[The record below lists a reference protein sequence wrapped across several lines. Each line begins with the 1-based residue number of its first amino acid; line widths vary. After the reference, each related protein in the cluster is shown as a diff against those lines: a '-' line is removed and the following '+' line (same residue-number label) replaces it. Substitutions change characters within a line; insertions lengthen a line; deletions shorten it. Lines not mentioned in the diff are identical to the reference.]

1 MYVIKNISTILISIL
16 IFGSC
21 QEKMEITE
29 LESVASVVLN
39 DLYKPLGSP
48 PPYPKTFKIDS
59 ITNDFTV
66 KGTWSSKKDSVTYFR
81 ELKKIN
87 EKSIL
92 KDTIFMKI
100 DINYFHKEINN
111 TECVQHR
118 VAFHK
123 ERVQSKKH
131 IKIASL
137 NNLENKNLIIL
148 PLSLKDQ
155 FNGYYPEVI
164 FSNLYFNE
172 KYNKSIIIG
181 SISRGK
187 LNSISIIF
195 YLEKIDDQWEIICSE
210 GLSIS

>member
-1 MYVIKNISTILISIL
+1 MYVIRNISTILIVIL
-16 IFGSC
+16 ILGSC
-21 QEKMEITE
+21 YEKSERKE
-29 LESVASVVLN
+29 LESVVSVVLN
-39 DLYKPLGSP
+39 DLYKPLGTP

-81 ELKKIN
+81 ELEKIN
-87 EKSIL
+87 EKSII

-100 DINYFHKEINN
+100 NINYFHKEIKN
-111 TECVQHR
+111 TQCMQHMF
-118 VAFHK
+118 AFHK

-148 PLSLKDQ
+148 PLSLKNQ

-195 YLEKIDDQWEIICSE
+195 YLEKIDDQWEIICRE